1 MRLLSASRTGSKQN
15 KTLRL
20 FKQLEFIFR
29 ETDSLPLHLQRLP
42 RDRDRVERREG
53 LGKGNSNAFSLGRDL
68 DLELKARKL
77 LQALGA
83 EKLAREIR
91 VEWNPRLKTCAGRA
105 NFREKLIS
113 LNRLLRD
120 HRQVHAENQFVAGQL
135 DCLKQSSL
143 TSTGHGVSRETGRH
157 AAFDDEID
165 RTLRHEL
172 AHLLAQFRAG
182 RRRISP
188 HGEEWRQAC
197 HDLGIGDEVR
207 CHNLPFHAKT
217 Y

>member
-113 LNRLLRD
+113 LNPILLD
-120 HRQVHAENQFVAGQL
+120 FEDALATTKFVAQEL
-135 DCLKQSSL
+135 ECNKHSSL
-143 TSTGHGVSRETGRH
+143 TKIPKLEDSGCKLECKMHSSF
-157 AAFDDEID
+157 AKDDE
-165 RTLRHEL
+165 TLSRGG
-172 AHLLAQFRAG
+172 Q
-182 RRRISP
+182 
-188 HGEEWRQAC
+188 
-197 HDLGIGDEVR
+197 
-207 CHNLPFHAKT
+207 
-217 Y
+217 